1 MKRNRTNAQA
11 AQTVFLLVLAAVIG
25 YLWKQHVYFLY
36 PALLLSVGG
45 FLSPSFVLFVDKI
58 WMKLGWLLGQI
69 IPRLLLS
76 FIFYFI
82 LTPLALLSKVLGE
95 KDPLQ
100 LRKPT
105 NSLFKEASSFNTK
118 ESFKKMW

>member
-1 MKRNRTNAQA
+1 
-11 AQTVFLLVLAAVIG
+11 
-25 YLWKQHVYFLY
+25 
-36 PALLLSVGG
+36 
-45 FLSPSFVLFVDKI
+45 
-58 WMKLGWLLGQI
+58 MKLGWLLGQI

-105 NSLFKEASSFNTK
+105 NSLFKEASSLNTK